1 MPLRCVVSTGEVL
14 LLTMWFVPG
23 TSKYVDW
30 CVTRPTYVWQQQ
42 PDLPLLDLSVLLGCF
57 VRSSS
62 LLAQPGSNY
71 GSTRYRVVPGTAAH
85 AERTRTCWST
95 EYYDYCRF
103 LLPAP
108 YIGFDCFSLQ
118 VLLYSYLA
126 LQQQLVP
133 STTATSASTT
143 ATAAVCLLYAIYSTA
158 ASPAY
163 MYYCTCWNCCT
174 AVSTAL

>member
-1 MPLRCVVSTGEVL
+1 MLALLRHLCGLSKVRHRGRMGDCCSYDARGINDMNASWVCLDRRSHSWCVVSTGEVL
-14 LLTMWFVPG
+14 LLTMCFVPG

-42 PDLPLLDLSVLLGCF
+42 PDLPLLDLSVLLGFFC
-57 VRSSS
+57 SS

-108 YIGFDCFSLQ
+108 YIGFACFSLQ
-118 VLLYSYLA
+118 VLLYSYLP
-126 LQQQLVP
+126 LQQQL
-133 STTATSASTT
+133 TH
-143 ATAAVCLLYAIYSTA
+143 
-158 ASPAY
+158 
-163 MYYCTCWNCCT
+163 
-174 AVSTAL
+174 